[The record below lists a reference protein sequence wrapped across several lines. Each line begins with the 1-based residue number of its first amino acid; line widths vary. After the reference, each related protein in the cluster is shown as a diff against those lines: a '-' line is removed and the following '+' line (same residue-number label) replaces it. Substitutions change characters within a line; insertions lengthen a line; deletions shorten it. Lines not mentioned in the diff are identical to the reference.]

1 MLRFDRP
8 IEESMLTAFGL
19 AHLIPASV
27 VNWPGSQKVAN
38 DRNQRISIQF
48 SDGMQTIQMNTPKIF
63 VAYLLFFSRK

>member
-1 MLRFDRP
+1 
-8 IEESMLTAFGL
+8 MLTTFVL

-27 VNWPGSQKVAN
+27 VHWPGSQKMVN
-38 DRNQRISIQF
+38 DRNQRLSIQF